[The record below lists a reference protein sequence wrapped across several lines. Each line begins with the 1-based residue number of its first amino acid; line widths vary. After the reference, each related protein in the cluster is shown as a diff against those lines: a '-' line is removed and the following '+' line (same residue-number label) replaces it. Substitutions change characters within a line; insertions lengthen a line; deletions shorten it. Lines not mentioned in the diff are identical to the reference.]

1 MKLHPS
7 LRPSIVSTALCALA
21 FATACDD
28 ELASSAP
35 VADASAADVSSA
47 DGADAE
53 PPEDAE
59 PPPEPV
65 TFLTVIDT
73 MAFAA
78 ADESGRVAG
87 FDLDGRTSPAGER
100 DSCGH
105 GDAVDPEGREG
116 IDNQLATLVP
126 LFELAGIG
134 AAEGLIQ
141 GAIADGGLILM
152 LQVDGVDSL
161 EDDPEVTLMLRAG
174 TGVPL
179 LGTDGKLLAGQTFAL
194 HPESPDSVAPVAR
207 IQGGVLE
214 AGPFFLRLPISVFGV
229 SYTLTMHDARIRATW
244 TEDGGMVE
252 GVLGGAVPYDDLL
265 EVGRIAAM
273 DDGSVLPTIEL
284 LFEDAIDMAPDEEGV
299 CTRISGAFRFTAVSG
314 FLF

>member
-1 MKLHPS
+1 MKVKAS
-7 LRPSIVSTALCALA
+7 LALPLALGAFSTAGCESSDGSPAPDIA
-21 FATACDD
+21 VADVATADALDALDIDD
-28 ELASSAP
+28 NESAP
-35 VADASAADVSSA
+35 
-47 DGADAE
+47 E
-53 PPEDAE
+53 PQ
-59 PPPEPV
+59 

-78 ADESGRVAG
+78 ADDNGRVAG
-87 FDLDGRTSPAGER
+87 FDLDGRTSPAGEPE
-100 DSCGH
+100 SCGH
-105 GDAVDPEGREG
+105 GDAVDPSGQEG

-152 LQVDGVDSL
+152 LQVDGIDSL
-161 EDDPEVTLMLRAG
+161 DDDPEVTLMLRAG
-174 TGVPL
+174 TGLPL

-194 HPESPDSVAPVAR
+194 HPESPDSVASVAH
-207 IQGGVLE
+207 IEGGVLE
-214 AGPFFLRLPISVFGV
+214 AGPFGLRLPVSVFGV

-252 GVLGGAVPYDDLL
+252 GVLGGAVPYSDLL
-265 EVGRIAAM
+265 EIGRLAAM

-284 LFEDAIDMAPDEEGV
+284 LFEDAVDMTPDENGV
-299 CTRISGAFRFTAVSG
+299 CTRISAAFRFTAVSG